1 MQNAMGTFVEIQHH
15 TCMDRQQHDAKVNDG
30 YNIRYVFL
38 RVLDLLN
45 SHGNNVSLGS
55 LIAFPSLKVCPM
67 HKMHNIV
74 KPHWV
79 WSHGLGDRGCAC
91 IGISLNMFGLVFVF
105 V

>member
-1 MQNAMGTFVEIQHH
+1 MGTFVEIQHH

-55 LIAFPSLKVCPM
+55 LLSQASKCVRCIRCITLLSLT
-67 HKMHNIV
+67 
-74 KPHWV
+74 
-79 WSHGLGDRGCAC
+79 G
-91 IGISLNMFGLVFVF
+91 FGLMALGTGGVHVLEFL
-105 V
+105 